1 MLGRCSFFASHLS
14 PLPFPSPLPLGIAA
28 TEEPFRRPSAT
39 ATAEGNNES
48 LSVREVS
55 DPDGSFVQDLS
66 PSGLRYSFLNERDSI
81 VLEIMAS
88 SSKEKLDGNSP
99 PRETCRPKYG
109 IKEAQ
114 WMSRDKLS
122 SPSLSPPSRR
132 LVWFTRTVSSNGVIC
147 I

>member
-28 TEEPFRRPSAT
+28 TEEPFRRPSAA

-66 PSGLRYSFLNERDSI
+66 PS
-81 VLEIMAS
+81 VV
-88 SSKEKLDGNSP
+88 
-99 PRETCRPKYG
+99 
-109 IKEAQ
+109 
-114 WMSRDKLS
+114 
-122 SPSLSPPSRR
+122 SL
-132 LVWFTRTVSSNGVIC
+132 
-147 I
+147 